1 MAASAKPTSRTMRPR
16 SPSRET
22 PVSKTIALFDDHI
35 RIIWALMLRELATRY
50 GRDNAGFL
58 WVIFEPL
65 AFCLGVLALWRAI
78 RGPVENGLSVVPF
91 VMTGYMPLILVR
103 HMTMYSLNAVKINSG
118 LLYHKSI
125 TVLDLFS
132 ARIVLEFIGVTF
144 AFFIVYTLLLIF
156 GFAKMP
162 ADVGLIYQGWLL
174 AGMAGGGLALLV
186 GGISEIFEVVERII
200 GIALYLLVPLS
211 GTFFLADWLPPDVRR
226 VALLL
231 PFLNCAEMIRAG
243 MFGTAINAH
252 YDAAYTFTFDWV
264 MIVLGLLL
272 IRRIR
277 DRVDVL

>member
-1 MAASAKPTSRTMRPR
+1 VT
-16 SPSRET
+16 
-22 PVSKTIALFDDHI
+22 KTLALLDDHV

-50 GRDNAGFL
+50 GRDNVGFL

-65 AFCLGVLALWRAI
+65 GFCIGVLLMWRAI
-78 RGPVENGLSVVPF
+78 RGPVENGISVVPF

-103 HMTMYSLNAVKINSG
+103 HMTMYSLNAVKINSA

-132 ARIVLEFIGVTF
+132 ARIFLEFVGVTF
-144 AFFIVYTLLLIF
+144 AFVVVYTLITIF
-156 GFAKMP
+156 GFAKPP
-162 ADVGLIYQGWLL
+162 ANIGLVYEGWML
-174 AGMAGGGLALLV
+174 AAGAGCGLALLV

-211 GTFFLADWLPPDVRR
+211 GTFFLADWLPPYARKL
-226 VALLL
+226 ALLL

-243 MFGTAINAH
+243 IFGNAINPH
-252 YDAAYTFTFDWV
+252 YDAGYTFMVDWV
-264 MIVLGLLL
+264 MIVVGLLL

-277 DRVDVL
+277 DRVDVI